1 MKKIRSWAIVV
12 EWVRDNEQWDTETIT
27 DVDPDTS
34 AVVDDFLTEYEN
46 QENQQ

>member
-1 MKKIRSWAIVV
+1 MRGENEEWIRSWAIVV

-34 AVVDDFLTEYEN
+34 AVVDPTF
-46 QENQQ
+46 